1 MTSLNPSKLSF
12 LEKLVTCDNDDE
24 DPTSTPL
31 HDCLLGNDNNSLSV
45 ALALCPSD
53 VNRLDY
59 LGWSPMHLA
68 IWRGDKAAL
77 SMMLACPD
85 SNLQVRSSDGDSL
98 LHVAVRLE
106 EGSMEMTRLL
116 LEAGA
121 DVNARIDIR
130 SYYGRTPIIF
140 AFHNP
145 ETLQL
150 LLERDAEHTIEVEYN
165 DSVRCLENPVTYASN
180 RNFDFEDG
188 ADRQHRWD
196 KSLGLLVSY
205 GIDLDLPDS
214 FGLTPLLWVIVNRN
228 GALLRLL
235 IQYGARIDPVDEDGW
250 GILHFA
256 ARFGDLELI
265 NILSD
270 AKIKGIQ
277 PDAKST
283 DGESPM
289 LIMVGRLLELEFNGD
304 GPPGITVPT
313 YEEMLAFKQLLDD
326 IHYRNMNGQPA
337 SGGTSVDPK
346 KRVDDVDE
354 TDVEGNSVT
363 SDQSFESTLALFG
376 SVTSHGD
383 WSTDSNQHDE
393 PGDSENSEDESAD
406 EEFFDADESLDV
418 ASSSR

>member
-1 MTSLNPSKLSF
+1 MTSLNPSKMSF
-12 LEKLVTCDNDDE
+12 LEKLFTCDNDDE

-31 HDCLLGNDNNSLSV
+31 HDCLLGNDNNTLSV

-68 IWRGDKAAL
+68 ILRGDKAAL

-85 SNLQVRSSDGDSL
+85 SNLQVRSYDGDSL
-98 LHVAVRLE
+98 LHVAARLG

-121 DVNARIDIR
+121 DVNARNDIG
-130 SYYGRTPIIF
+130 SACGQTPIIF
-140 AFHNP
+140 AFNNP

-150 LLERDAEHTIEVEYN
+150 LLERDAEHTIEVVFG
-165 DSVRCLENPVTYASN
+165 DSVRCLESPVTWAS
-180 RNFDFEDG
+180 RWNFGFEDRV
-188 ADRQHRWD
+188 DCQHRWD
-196 KSLGLLVSY
+196 KSLGLLVSH
-205 GIDLDLPDS
+205 GIDLDLPDP
-214 FGLTPLLWVIVNRN
+214 FGQTPLHWSIINQNR
-228 GALLRLL
+228 ALLRPL
-235 IQYGARIDPVDEDGW
+235 IQYGARIDAVDEDGW

-256 ARFGDLELI
+256 ARYGDLELI

-304 GPPGITVPT
+304 GPPGVSVPT
-313 YEEMLAFKQLLDD
+313 YEEMLAFKHLLED
-326 IHYRNMNGQPA
+326 IRCRNMDEQL
-337 SGGTSVDPK
+337 TSDGS
-346 KRVDDVDE
+346 RVEPNNRVYEVDE
-354 TDVEGNSVT
+354 TILEGNSVT

-383 WSTDSNQHDE
+383 LPTDSNQHDE
-393 PGDSENSEDESAD
+393 PGVSENSEDESVD
-406 EEFFDADESLDV
+406 EEFFDADESLDG
-418 ASSSR
+418 ASSSE